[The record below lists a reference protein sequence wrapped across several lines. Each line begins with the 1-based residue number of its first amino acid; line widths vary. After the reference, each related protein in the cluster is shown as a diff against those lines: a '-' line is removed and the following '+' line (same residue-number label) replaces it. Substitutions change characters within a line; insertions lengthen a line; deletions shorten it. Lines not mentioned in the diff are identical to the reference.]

1 MHELKHNYRYLIGP
15 ALAVVAVGMVS
26 IIMGVVINSEYQ
38 HVKKTKTHLLGIMT
52 KYFIPRT

>member
-15 ALAVVAVGMVS
+15 ALAVVAVSMVS

-38 HVKKTKTHLLGIMT
+38 HVKKTKKLLSIMT